1 MTNGPEKS
9 DPSTVA
15 RKPANNPG
23 QSGAES
29 VERREGA
36 KGNSDRQRT
45 HRTPS
50 RESVSSGL
58 LRVRERARRYKKE
71 RFTALLHHVT
81 VDLLRTAFLSLKRKA
96 APGVDD
102 VTWPQ
107 YEQNLEVNLVELHGR
122 VHRGAYRALP
132 SRRTFIP
139 KEDGT
144 QRPLGI
150 ASLEDKIVQRAVVE
164 VLNAIYEE
172 DFLGFSY
179 GFRPGRSQ
187 HDALDALATGITR
200 TKVNWILDCDIRSYF
215 DSVSHDWLV
224 RFIEHR
230 IGDPRIIRLIRKWLK
245 AGVLDDGKW
254 STTDSG
260 TPQWAVISPLLSNC
274 YLHYTFD
281 LWVKQWRDRYAHG
294 VVVIVRYADDSV
306 VGFEHE
312 DDARRFLTTS
322 IRIDPEVARSEAA
335 SGFRNAALANY
346 LRSFENLNHPVEEV
360 LGTYFHQCA
369 IAMSC
374 QQLARA
380 GLFLAYGG
388 RNVFTGRMVVSS
400 QRVRRI
406 NALMLVCVSLTV
418 SRMLANTSI
427 ALVAAVG
434 N

>member
-15 RKPANNPG
+15 KKPANNPG
-23 QSGAES
+23 RSGAES

-58 LRVRERARRYKKE
+58 LRVRERARRDKKE

-107 YEQNLEVNLVELHGR
+107 YEQNLEVNLVDLHGR

-172 DFLGFSY
+172 DFIGFSY

-230 IGDPRIIRLIRKWLK
+230 IADPRMIRLIRKWLK

-254 STTDSG
+254 STNDTG
-260 TPQWAVISPLLSNC
+260 TPQGAVVTPWTQKRTSSLSVG
-274 YLHYTFD
+274 LPAGVASRWLILD
-281 LWVKQWRDRYAHG
+281 VKSITLMSHGAIHASAEGAKVECGLSTSLARDRHCG
-294 VVVIVRYADDSV
+294 SGLD
-306 VGFEHE
+306 VGTR
-312 DDARRFLTTS
+312 ARDLTAPCIS
-322 IRIDPEVARSEAA
+322 
-335 SGFRNAALANY
+335 
-346 LRSFENLNHPVEEV
+346 
-360 LGTYFHQCA
+360 
-369 IAMSC
+369 
-374 QQLARA
+374 
-380 GLFLAYGG
+380 
-388 RNVFTGRMVVSS
+388 
-400 QRVRRI
+400 
-406 NALMLVCVSLTV
+406 V
-418 SRMLANTSI
+418 SRGSCSAQTTFADCSACCSYHIQDFRRRHSRTACVCHCQRADIERGCHTRHLGLHVACTTTWLSDCASVMFVSNIPSI
-427 ALVAAVG
+427 V
-434 N
+434 

>member
-15 RKPANNPG
+15 KKPANNPG
-23 QSGAES
+23 RSGAES

-36 KGNSDRQRT
+36 KGNSGQQRT

-58 LRVRERARRYKKE
+58 LRVRERARRDKKE

-81 VDLLRTAFLSLKRKA
+81 VDLLRTAFLSLKRNA

-107 YEQNLEVNLVELHGR
+107 YEQNLEANLVDLHGR

-150 ASLEDKIVQRAVVE
+150 ASLEDKIVQRAVVD

-187 HDALDALATGITR
+187 HNALDALATGITR

-230 IGDPRIIRLIRKWLK
+230 IGDPRVIRLIRKWLK

-254 STTDSG
+254 STTDAG
-260 TPQWAVISPLLSNC
+260 TPQGAVISPLLSNC

-281 LWVKQWRDRYAHG
+281 LWAKQWRHRYARPLCQCD
-294 VVVIVRYADDSV
+294 VRHL
-306 VGFEHE
+306 EP
-312 DDARRFLTTS
+312 L
-322 IRIDPEVARSEAA
+322 I
-335 SGFRNAALANY
+335 
-346 LRSFENLNHPVEEV
+346 
-360 LGTYFHQCA
+360 
-369 IAMSC
+369 
-374 QQLARA
+374 
-380 GLFLAYGG
+380 
-388 RNVFTGRMVVSS
+388 
-400 QRVRRI
+400 
-406 NALMLVCVSLTV
+406 
-418 SRMLANTSI
+418 
-427 ALVAAVG
+427 
-434 N
+434 